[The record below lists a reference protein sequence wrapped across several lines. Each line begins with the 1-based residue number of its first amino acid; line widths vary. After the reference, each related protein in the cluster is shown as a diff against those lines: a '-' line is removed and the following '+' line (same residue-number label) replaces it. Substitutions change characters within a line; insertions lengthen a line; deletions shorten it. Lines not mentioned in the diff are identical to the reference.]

1 MVDALLGVR
10 EAAKLDTE
18 DDSGP
23 AIGMTGA
30 RFGGAP
36 RRRWTA
42 RKRTAEAKAT
52 SAAAEPPDSPDLLE
66 ADTAAIPV
74 TPPGPV
80 PQPGEPAG
88 AGTHHQG
95 ARQHGARQ
103 IGVAQSGT
111 AQSEMPHSEMPQS
124 EMPQSGTAESG
135 TAQSEIAQP
144 DGPAPDAGMADGP
157 VVGLTGA
164 RFGGAR
170 RHKRASEP
178 AVGTEPAEARLE
190 PERAAAPAVEGP
202 PAAAPR
208 VPPPPD
214 ESEPVAGGSAFV
226 RPYVFTRGRTRS
238 SFELSIET
246 LVSAVRQSAPA
257 GLTGE
262 HQVVLDLCLEPRS
275 VAELAARA
283 GVPLGVARVLVGDLA
298 AAAAVSVHRS
308 AGEAGPDLAL
318 MRRVLSGLRRL

>member
-1 MVDALLGVR
+1 MVVALLGIRRNGGGR
-10 EAAKLDTE
+10 EVDTE

-36 RRRWTA
+36 RRRRTA
-42 RKRTAEAKAT
+42 RKRTAEAKAI
-52 SAAAEPPDSPDLLE
+52 SAAAESLDSPDPRE

-80 PQPGEPAG
+80 PRPGESAG
-88 AGTHHQG
+88 AGAHHQG

-103 IGVAQSGT
+103 IGAAQSGP
-111 AQSEMPHSEMPQS
+111 AKSEI
-124 EMPQSGTAESG
+124 
-135 TAQSEIAQP
+135 AQSEIAQP
-144 DGPAPDAGMADGP
+144 ERPAPDAGMADGP
-157 VVGLTGA
+157 VVGSTGA
-164 RFGGAR
+164 RFSGAPMR
-170 RHKRASEP
+170 KRGSEP
-178 AVGTEPAEARLE
+178 AAGTESAGSRLE
-190 PERAAAPAVEGP
+190 PEREAARSVEGP
-202 PAAAPR
+202 EAATPH
-208 VPPPPD
+208 VSPPPD
-214 ESEPVAGGSAFV
+214 ELEPVAGGAAFV

-238 SFELSIET
+238 SLELSIET
-246 LVSAVRQSAPA
+246 LVSAVPQSAPA

-262 HQVVLDLCLEPRS
+262 HQVVLDLCREPRS

>member
-1 MVDALLGVR
+1 V
-10 EAAKLDTE
+10 DTE

-36 RRRWTA
+36 RRWWTA

-52 SAAAEPPDSPDLLE
+52 SAAAEPPDSPELRE
-66 ADTAAIPV
+66 ADSGAIPV
-74 TPPGPV
+74 TPPSPV
-80 PQPGEPAG
+80 PRSGEPAG
-88 AGTHHQG
+88 ASTHHQG

-111 AQSEMPHSEMPQS
+111 AQS
-124 EMPQSGTAESG
+124 G
-135 TAQSEIAQP
+135 TAQSGTAQP
-144 DGPAPDAGMADGP
+144 DGPAPNAGMADGP

-164 RFGGAR
+164 RFGGAPMP
-170 RHKRASEP
+170 KRASQP
-178 AVGTEPAEARLE
+178 AAGTEPAGSGLE
-190 PERAAAPAVEGP
+190 PEREAARPVEGP
-202 PAAAPR
+202 PTATPH

-214 ESEPVAGGSAFV
+214 EPEPVAGGAAFV

-246 LVSAVRQSAPA
+246 LVSAVRQSAPV

-262 HQVVLDLCLEPRS
+262 HQVVLDLCREPRS

-318 MRRVLSGLRRL
+318 IRRVLSGLRRL

>member
-1 MVDALLGVR
+1 MVVALVGIRRNGGGRDV
-10 EAAKLDTE
+10 DTE

-36 RRRWTA
+36 RRRRTA
-42 RKRTAEAKAT
+42 RKRTAEAKAI
-52 SAAAEPPDSPDLLE
+52 SAAAESRDSPDPRE

-80 PQPGEPAG
+80 PRPGEPAG

-103 IGVAQSGT
+103 IGVAQSGP
-111 AQSEMPHSEMPQS
+111 AH
-124 EMPQSGTAESG
+124 
-135 TAQSEIAQP
+135 SEIAQP
-144 DGPAPDAGMADGP
+144 ERPAPDAGMADGP

-170 RHKRASEP
+170 RHKRASGP
-178 AVGTEPAEARLE
+178 AAITEPAEPQPQPQPEPE
-190 PERAAAPAVEGP
+190 PEREAARAIEGP
-202 PAAAPR
+202 PAAAPH

-214 ESEPVAGGSAFV
+214 EPEPVAGGSAFV

-246 LVSAVRQSAPA
+246 LVSAVPQSAPP

-262 HQVVLDLCLEPRS
+262 HQVVLDLCREPRS

-298 AAAAVSVHRS
+298 AAGAVSVHRS

>member
-1 MVDALLGVR
+1 V
-10 EAAKLDTE
+10 DTE

-36 RRRWTA
+36 RRRRTA
-42 RKRTAEAKAT
+42 RKRTAEAKAI
-52 SAAAEPPDSPDLLE
+52 SAAAELRDSPDPRE
-66 ADTAAIPV
+66 ADTVAIPV
-74 TPPGPV
+74 TPPSPV
-80 PQPGEPAG
+80 PRTGEPAG
-88 AGTHHQG
+88 AGTTHHQG

-103 IGVAQSGT
+103 IGVAEPESAQSESAQSESAQSGT
-111 AQSEMPHSEMPQS
+111 AQS
-124 EMPQSGTAESG
+124 
-135 TAQSEIAQP
+135 

-157 VVGLTGA
+157 AVGLTGA

-170 RHKRASEP
+170 RHKRASGP
-178 AVGTEPAEARLE
+178 AAGTEPAEARPEPEPE
-190 PERAAAPAVEGP
+190 PEREAARAVEGP
-202 PAAAPR
+202 EAAVPH
-208 VPPPPD
+208 VPPPRD
-214 ESEPVAGGSAFV
+214 EPEPVAGGAAFV

-238 SFELSIET
+238 SLELSIET
-246 LVSAVRQSAPA
+246 LVSAVPQSAPA

-262 HQVVLDLCLEPRS
+262 HQVVLDLCREPRS

-298 AAAAVSVHRS
+298 AAGAVSVHRS

>member
-1 MVDALLGVR
+1 M
-10 EAAKLDTE
+10 DTE

-30 RFGGAP
+30 RFGAAP

-52 SAAAEPPDSPDLLE
+52 SPAEPPDSPESRE
-66 ADTAAIPV
+66 ADTGGI
-74 TPPGPV
+74 PV
-80 PQPGEPAG
+80 PQSGEPAG
-88 AGTHHQG
+88 AGTHHHG

-111 AQSEMPHSEMPQS
+111 AQS
-124 EMPQSGTAESG
+124 G
-135 TAQSEIAQP
+135 TAQSGTAQP

-164 RFGGAR
+164 RFAGAPM
-170 RHKRASEP
+170 HKVGSQP
-178 AVGTEPAEARLE
+178 AAGTEPAGSGLE
-190 PERAAAPAVEGP
+190 PEREAARPVEGSP
-202 PAAAPR
+202 TATPH

-214 ESEPVAGGSAFV
+214 EPEPVAGGAAFV
-226 RPYVFTRGRTRS
+226 RPYVLTRGRTRS

-246 LVSAVRQSAPA
+246 LVSAARQSAPP

-262 HQVVLDLCLEPRS
+262 HQVVLDLCREPRS

-308 AGEAGPDLAL
+308 AGESGPDLAL
-318 MRRVLSGLRRL
+318 IRRVLSGLRRL